1 MTSLEFEIDV
11 NLLTGEVK
19 KGNKTK
25 KLPFE
30 KSLNQFILPLRI
42 MKKYHY
48 CNVNAIILLPNY
60 MEFLYNNVLYPVSK
74 LDFEPNDYE
83 KEMAD
88 YMAINKMVM
97 EQIDTYPIYGTIISE
112 NNDLYISDLEDEI
125 DINTFKVDK
134 YQRITNIIPDK
145 FLETKQFGYYY
156 EYCQKNNIELF
167 GILNEVFQIN
177 FKNLDI
183 TLN

>member
-11 NLLTGEVK
+11 NLLEGEVK
-19 KGNKTK
+19 KGNKIK

-30 KSLNQFILPLRI
+30 KSLNQYILPLRL

-48 CNVNAIILLPNY
+48 CNINAIILLPNY
-60 MEFLYNNVLYPVSK
+60 LEFLYNNVLYPVSR
-74 LDFEPNDYE
+74 LDFEANDYE
-83 KEMAD
+83 KEMNQYIA
-88 YMAINKMVM
+88 MNKMM
-97 EQIDTYPIYGTIISE
+97 IEQEKTYPMYGTIISE

-125 DINTFKVDK
+125 DIDKFKVDC
-134 YQRITNIIPDK
+134 YRRITNIIPDK
-145 FLETKQFGYYY
+145 FLETKSFGYYY
-156 EYCQKNNIELF
+156 EYCQKNNTELF